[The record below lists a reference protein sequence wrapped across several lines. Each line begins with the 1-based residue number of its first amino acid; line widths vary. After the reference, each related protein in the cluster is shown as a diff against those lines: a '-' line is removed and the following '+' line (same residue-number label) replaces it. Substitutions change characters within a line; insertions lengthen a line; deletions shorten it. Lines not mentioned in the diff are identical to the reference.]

1 MLDLESA
8 DALASSVDRLLDAHV
23 VGSVLTAA
31 VELGLVAAIAEPTT
45 AAEVAGQR
53 KLSVDAVERI
63 LCALVALGLAT
74 RDAEGAFRATGT
86 SLAVLGTREA
96 PSSRT
101 CAVRFRGNFVAPVMG
116 RLSVAA
122 RTGAPQ
128 HRAWPFVDGD
138 VAASPYEELQKH
150 PAALRT
156 FLDAMDDDARG
167 SGVCLARMLEL
178 GSDDHV
184 IDGGCGGG
192 ALARELLASVPG
204 LRVESFDLAAT
215 ASITAERSAR
225 AGLGSRHRIGVGD
238 LRQPWPF
245 RGASVVILSGVL
257 SDFDAGGRRT
267 VLRQAA
273 EAAALDGRLVLSERL
288 LVEHGTAPAGAALLS
303 LVLLA
308 GTEGGQLHRDQL
320 GAVLSDGGWR
330 LESIRP
336 MSPADPSSR
345 SVVVARRG

>member
-1 MLDLESA
+1 MLDLDSA
-8 DALASSVDRLLDAHV
+8 DVLASSVDRLLDAQV

-31 VELGLVAAIAEPTT
+31 VELGLVAAIANPTT
-45 AAEVAGQR
+45 AAEVAR
-53 KLSVDAVERI
+53 KQHLSADAVERL

-74 RDAEGAFRATGT
+74 RDAEGAFRATET
-86 SLAVLGTREA
+86 ARAVLGGGEA

-101 CAVRFRGNFVAPVMG
+101 CAVRFRGNFVAPVLG
-116 RLSVAA
+116 RLSLAV

-138 VAASPYEELQKH
+138 VAASPYEELQRH
-150 PAALRT
+150 PGALRT
-156 FLDAMDDDARG
+156 FLDAMDEDARG
-167 SGVCLARMLEL
+167 NGLCLARMLEL
-178 GSDDHV
+178 GRADRV

-192 ALARELLASVPG
+192 ALARELLAAVPG
-204 LRVESFDLAAT
+204 LHVDSFDLAAT
-215 ASITAERSAR
+215 AAVAAERSAR
-225 AGLGSRHRIGVGD
+225 AEVGDRHRIGVGD
-238 LRQPWPF
+238 LRQAWPF
-245 RGASVVILSGVL
+245 RGANVVILSGVL
-257 SDFDAGGRRT
+257 SDFDASGRRT

-320 GAVLSDGGWR
+320 GVLLNDGGWR

-336 MSPADPSSR
+336 MSSADPSSR
-345 SVVVARRG
+345 SVIVARRA